1 MTSPPHGPP
10 PDPPLAGAP
19 RPAPLPEPWL
29 RGPVPGVPAPL
40 QPVAHALLGALED
53 VERAAGDLNAAETWA
68 RPAGAA
74 SIGFHLRHLCGATD
88 RLVTYAAG
96 RVLDEAQRSFLK
108 SEGTPGEPQE
118 SAAPLVAAFRA
129 TVERVIDDL
138 RAWPVESLAE
148 VGGVGRA
155 QLPATVL
162 GLLFHAAEHA
172 ARHAGQVV
180 ATARVVRGGP

>member
-1 MTSPPHGPP
+1 MSE
-10 PDPPLAGAP
+10 P
-19 RPAPLPEPWL
+19 RPAPRPEPWL

-53 VERAAGDLNAAETWA
+53 VERATDGLSADDTWA
-68 RPAGAA
+68 RPGGAA

-96 RVLDEAQRSFLK
+96 RALDDAQRAFLK
-108 SEGTPGEPQE
+108 SEGTPGEPPE
-118 SAAPLVAAFRA
+118 AAAPLVAAFRD

-148 VGGVGRA
+148 SRGVGRA
-155 QLPATVL
+155 QLPATVF

-180 ATARVVRGGP
+180 VTARVVRATS

>member
-1 MTSPPHGPP
+1 MNE
-10 PDPPLAGAP
+10 P

-53 VERAAGDLNAAETWA
+53 VERATGGLDAAATWT
-68 RPAGAA
+68 RPADAA

-88 RLVTYAAG
+88 RLVSYARGAA
-96 RVLDEAQRSFLK
+96 LDEAQRAFLK
-108 SEGTPGEPQE
+108 AEGTPGEPPE
-118 SAAPLVAAFRA
+118 GAAQLIEAFRA
-129 TVERVIDDL
+129 TVTRVVDDL
-138 RAWPVESLAE
+138 RAWPIESLTE
-148 VGGVGRA
+148 VRGVGRA
-155 QLPATVL
+155 RLPATVL

-180 ATARVVRGGP
+180 VTARMVRPGVR